1 MTYPLNW
8 TDARVTRPTMND
20 ASDVHGQTPGRDLP
34 RLFLV
39 SKNSLN
45 NEIGMSFADSADD
58 IDHIV
63 DHPNLSEVFWATPPT
78 DGALDAGGGGLTWT
92 DQSVTPATAADAG
105 PLFGGTGPGSSG
117 DDLLFALFRVVN
129 DGTPFY
135 RFSPSATVSQLAAV
149 ADPAYTAIDEVY
161 WAPRPTD
168 EVIVCPPPASGPVY
182 ETDMEIFIIEEVLN
196 GVPTILPQWD
206 FTTEAFAQGYID
218 TFGAGRDLRIIHF
231 VKVTDETRD
240 DVPAGTPVVW
250 ICEKTVNDVHSYMGN
265 PHLTQNYADFWTGI
279 FGGPNATYNTRMLA
293 EYTS

>member
-1 MTYPLNW
+1 MTLNLTW
-8 TDARVTRPTMND
+8 VD
-20 ASDVHGQTPGRDLP
+20 ASVTLP
-34 RLFLV
+34 
-39 SKNSLN
+39 
-45 NEIGMSFADSADD
+45 
-58 IDHIV
+58 
-63 DHPNLSEVFWATPPT
+63 
-78 DGALDAGGGGLTWT
+78 
-92 DQSVTPATAADAG
+92 TAADEKEA
-105 PLFGGTGPGSSG
+105 FGQDDAKGIFVVCNFYDGSSDSKAG
-117 DDLLFALFRVVN
+117 F
-129 DGTPFY
+129 G
-135 RFSPSATVSQLAAV
+135 
-149 ADPAYTAIDEVY
+149 AYTLAQTFLNYSNVAEVY
-161 WAPRPTD
+161 WASPQDPDNTPLGRGSGSNSLGWIDENIHEPETSDQVALFGTD
-168 EVIVCPPPASGPVY
+168 DSRLFAAEKRSVAIGPDYREYRLHITSAASIKYIAGEADSLQMFWAVPPSTGPLSDPPPASGPVY